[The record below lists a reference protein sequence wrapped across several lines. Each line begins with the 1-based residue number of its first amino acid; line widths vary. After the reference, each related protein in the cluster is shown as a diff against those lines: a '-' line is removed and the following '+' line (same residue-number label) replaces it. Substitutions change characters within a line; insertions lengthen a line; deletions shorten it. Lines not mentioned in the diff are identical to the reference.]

1 MVTREDPAS
10 GFWHLDKR
18 IPIALIVTLGIQ
30 TGLGIWW
37 AADLSARLT
46 QVERVQAAASPHSE
60 RLTRVETRL
69 EAVQQGIE
77 RIERL
82 IQQPRPTAPIRP

>member
-1 MVTREDPAS
+1 MNAHDDPAS
-10 GFWHLDKR
+10 TSWHLDRR
-18 IPIALIVTLGIQ
+18 IPIALIVSIALQ

-37 AADLSARLT
+37 AADLSARVG
-46 QVERVQAAASPHSE
+46 QVERQQAASAPQGD

-69 EAVQQGIE
+69 EAVQEGIA

-82 IQQPRPTAPIRP
+82 IQQPRPK

>member
-1 MVTREDPAS
+1 MSHEDPAS
-10 GFWHLDKR
+10 TSWHLDKR
-18 IPIALIVTLGIQ
+18 IPIALIVTLAVQ

-37 AADLSARLT
+37 AADLSARVG
-46 QVERVQAAASPHSE
+46 QVERQQVATAPNSD

-82 IQQPRPTAPIRP
+82 IQTPPRALPAR